1 MAKLTLL
8 DMTQNILSAMDSD
21 VANSI
26 DDTVE
31 AVQVAELVKEAFF
44 DLMSQREWPF
54 LFTLASLE
62 ALGDVNN
69 PTKMKIPETWNKIKW
84 VKYNKQE
91 VEYLAPE
98 EFKHIIDN
106 RTETANVTD
115 ANGYAINRDPKY
127 WTSYDDVYI
136 HFDGYNKTVESTL
149 QASKSVGY
157 AGLQPTWT
165 HSDTFIPAI
174 PEKFFPTLLSEA
186 KAQAFI
192 NLKQQQNVREERKA
206 QRGRMTMRNEAW
218 KNEYG
223 EIKYNTKVNYGRK

>member
-21 VANSI
+21 AVNSI

-31 AVQVAELVKEAFF
+31 AVQVAELVKESFF
-44 DLMSQREWPF
+44 DLMSQRDWPF
-54 LFTLASLE
+54 LFTLAALE

-69 PTKMKIPETWNKIKW
+69 PTKMKIPDTWNKIKW
-84 VKYNKQE
+84 IKYNKQE
-91 VEYLAPE
+91 VEYVAPE
-98 EFKHIIDN
+98 DFKHLVDN
-106 RTETANVTD
+106 RTETANVVD
-115 ANGYAINRDPKY
+115 ANGYVINRDPKY

-136 HFDGYNKTVESTL
+136 YFDGYNKTVESTL

-157 AGLQPTWT
+157 AGVQPTWT
-165 HSDTFIPAI
+165 HSDSFIPAI